1 VAHGNPLDSQ
11 KLESAL
17 VETDQIDEAEQV
29 ARYWH
34 ERMLKETGCKEAEHL
49 HSNEELQAEVEDCW
63 AMEDMDG

>member
-1 VAHGNPLDSQ
+1 V
-11 KLESAL
+11 
-17 VETDQIDEAEQV
+17 QV

-34 ERMLKETGCKEAEHL
+34 ERMLKETGCKEAEPL